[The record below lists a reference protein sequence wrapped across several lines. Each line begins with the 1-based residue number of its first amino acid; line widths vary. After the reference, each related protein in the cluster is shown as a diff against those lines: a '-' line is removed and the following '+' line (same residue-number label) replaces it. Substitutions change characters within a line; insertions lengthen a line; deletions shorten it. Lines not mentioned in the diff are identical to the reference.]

1 MERHSC
7 LMLLGDSI
15 ICCGFIIICCGFIT
29 LHNLETLPLPVKGFK
44 LWPILGTQGNWAVR
58 IPLRATPVTRG
69 IRFIMVISEDPWQ
82 SHMLPSVRQCSFHYL
97 FKRLRSVPHRGSNP
111 DRPHARRTIYTK
123 PPRNRQ
129 TPRARVDSCKCTL
142 DRYLHLWLIWVGR
155 CERFVCVLK
164 TYSYWYIITRVNDW
178 SGF

>member
-44 LWPILGTQGNWAVR
+44 FWPILGTQGNWAVR

-69 IRFIMVISEDPWQ
+69 IRFIMVISEDPWH
-82 SHMLPSVRQCSFHYL
+82 SHMLPSVRQCSFYYL

-142 DRYLHLWLIWVGR
+142 DRYLYLWLIYVCGQGGVKGL
-155 CERFVCVLK
+155 FV
-164 TYSYWYIITRVNDW
+164 Y
-178 SGF
+178 